1 MYVYMLPGFCT
12 NFFFVA
18 VNTLEHSA
26 DFNGYAFV
34 ASAAA
39 NIPKLLTKINNGYRG
54 SDPNKFLIWKGS
66 WKKKSVKK

>member
-39 NIPKLLTKINNGYRG
+39 NIPKLLAKINNGYRG
-54 SDPNKFLIWKGS
+54 SDPHKVLIWKGIL
-66 WKKKSVKK
+66 KKKLVKK